1 MTTST
6 SSDQSSAVNA
16 AIASAT
22 STAAQS
28 SNNSSTNT
36 AKQGVLKGNVLKD
49 NILRSDQM
57 LAASTWQQSPEALFA
72 RVSDHYL
79 VDESAYVSE
88 LVGLLNAEEQDVK
101 RIGDKTAELVREI
114 RTMDT
119 AVDSI
124 DELLQQYSLD
134 TQEGVLLMCLAEALL
149 RIPDKETAD
158 ALIEDKLGV
167 ADWKSHLGQSE
178 SWFVNASTWG
188 LLMTGNVIKMDL
200 PKGDGKPAT
209 FINRMVNRLG
219 EPVIRRAMYQAMKVV
234 GKQFVLGRD
243 IKEALKRS
251 QPLFDKGYTYSY
263 DMLGEAACTRDDAKG
278 YFDDYAR
285 AIRTVG
291 ETSRKL
297 KEATPSPSVSIK
309 LSALHPRYEFGRREQ
324 VLEEL
329 VASVRELAGIAR
341 ELNVAITIDAEEVDR
356 LEISLEVFRAVY
368 ESDTCRGWGKF
379 GLVVQAYSTR
389 ALPTLQYLNRIADLQ
404 GDEIPLR
411 LVKGAYWDSEIKE
424 SQELGV
430 EGYPVFTRKAS
441 TDVSYL
447 VCVRF
452 LLSENTRGRIYP
464 QFATHNAHT
473 ISTILDVANAG
484 ETRQFE
490 FQRLHGMGEALYEAA
505 LKRAPKGTWCRIYA
519 PVGAHKDLLPY
530 LVRRL
535 LENGANSSFVHQL
548 VDPRVPVESLC
559 THPVVTLNQYRTYHN
574 PRIALPPN
582 IYGADR
588 LNSRGINL
596 NINSQYQPLIDE
608 MATHMDT
615 TYDVRPQL
623 AFDVQVNAER
633 RQAVTCP
640 FDRRDT
646 LGHVQWTSAEEA
658 SRAIDAAWAAFPRWE
673 QTPVEERAAILERFG
688 DLMETHT
695 AELMT
700 LCSREGGKLLTDGIA
715 EIREAV
721 DFCRYYAN
729 RARADFAEPTEL
741 QGPTGEHNQIM
752 LGGKGVFACI
762 SPWNFPVAIFCGQM
776 VAAAVT
782 GNTVVAKPAEQTSLV
797 AHRVVELLREAGM
810 PRDVVQLL
818 PGDGPTVGSVLSSDP
833 RITGVCFTGSTQTAQ
848 IINRSLA
855 ARENAPLPS
864 LIAETG
870 GLNAMIVDSTAL
882 PEQVVNDVVQSA
894 FQSAGQRCSALRV
907 LYVQEDVAER
917 VISLL
922 KGAMDELKIGDPRDL
937 GTDVGPVIDEEAR
950 AGLLKHIE
958 EYRSQGRVI
967 AEAAVDKATTEHGTF
982 VAPVALRIDG
992 IDSLESE
999 QFGPVLHIA
1008 TWKGGEV
1015 DKVIDTINGLGY
1027 GLTFGVHS
1035 RNESFANAVAQKIRV
1050 GNVYVNRNIIGAVVG
1065 VQPFGG
1071 QGFSGTGP
1079 KAGGP
1084 HYLHR
1089 FATEKTRTV
1098 NTTAL
1103 GGNASLLAMGDE

>member
-1 MTTST
+1 
-6 SSDQSSAVNA
+6 
-16 AIASAT
+16 
-22 STAAQS
+22 
-28 SNNSSTNT
+28 
-36 AKQGVLKGNVLKD
+36 
-49 NILRSDQM
+49 M

-88 LVGLLNAEEQDVK
+88 LVKLLNAEEKDAK

-219 EPVIRRAMYQAMKVV
+219 EPVIRRAMYQAMKVM

-297 KEATPSPSVSIK
+297 KEGTPSPSVSIK

-559 THPVVTLNQYRTYHN
+559 THPVATLNQYKTYHN

-623 AFDVQVNAER
+623 AFDVEVNAER

-658 SRAIDAAWAAFPRWE
+658 SKAIDAAWAAFPRWE

-810 PRDVVQLL
+810 PHDVVQLL

-855 ARENAPLPS
+855 ARENAPLPT

-917 VISLL
+917 VIGLL

-967 AEAAVDKATTEHGTF
+967 AEAAIDKTTTEHGTF

>member
-6 SSDQSSAVNA
+6 SSDQPSAVNA

-28 SNNSSTNT
+28 STND
-36 AKQGVLKGNVLKD
+36 KQGVLKGNVLKD

-57 LAASTWQQSPEALFA
+57 LTASTWQQSPEALFA

-88 LVGLLNAEEQDVK
+88 LVGLLNAEEKDAK

-219 EPVIRRAMYQAMKVV
+219 EPVIRRAMYQAMKVM

-297 KEATPSPSVSIK
+297 KEGTPSPSVSIK

-559 THPVVTLNQYRTYHN
+559 THPVVTLNQYKTYHN

-623 AFDVQVNAER
+623 AFDVEVNAER

-658 SRAIDAAWAAFPRWE
+658 SKAIDAAWAAFPRWE

-810 PRDVVQLL
+810 PHDVVQLL

-855 ARENAPLPS
+855 ARENAPLPT

-917 VISLL
+917 VIGLL

-967 AEAAVDKATTEHGTF
+967 AEAAVDKTITEHGTF

>member
-6 SSDQSSAVNA
+6 PSDQSSAVNA

-22 STAAQS
+22 STATSPQ
-28 SNNSSTNT
+28 SSTND
-36 AKQGVLKGNVLKD
+36 KQGVLKGNVLKD

-72 RVSDHYL
+72 RLSDHYL

-88 LVGLLNAEEQDVK
+88 LVGLLNAEDKDAK

-219 EPVIRRAMYQAMKVV
+219 EPVIRRAMYQAMKVM

-297 KEATPSPSVSIK
+297 KEGTPSPSVSIK

-452 LLSENTRGRIYP
+452 LLSENTHGRIYP

-559 THPVVTLNQYRTYHN
+559 THPVVTLNQYKTYHN

-623 AFDVQVNAER
+623 AFDVEVNAER

-658 SRAIDAAWAAFPRWE
+658 SKAIDAAWAAFPRWE

-810 PRDVVQLL
+810 PHDVVQLL

-855 ARENAPLPS
+855 ARENAPLPT

-882 PEQVVNDVVQSA
+882 PEQVVNDVMQSA

-917 VISLL
+917 VIGLL

-967 AEAAVDKATTEHGTF
+967 AEAAVDKTITEHGTF

>member
-28 SNNSSTNT
+28 STND
-36 AKQGVLKGNVLKD
+36 KQGVLKGNVLKD

-72 RVSDHYL
+72 RLSDHYL

-88 LVGLLNAEEQDVK
+88 LVGLLNAEEKDAK

-219 EPVIRRAMYQAMKVV
+219 EPVIRRAMYQAMKVM

-297 KEATPSPSVSIK
+297 KEGTPSPSVSIK

-464 QFATHNAHT
+464 QFATHHAHT

-559 THPVVTLNQYRTYHN
+559 THPVVTLNQYKTYHN

-623 AFDVQVNAER
+623 AFDVEVNAER

-658 SRAIDAAWAAFPRWE
+658 SKAIDAAWAAFPRWE

-810 PRDVVQLL
+810 PHDVVQLL

-855 ARENAPLPS
+855 ARENAPLPT

-917 VISLL
+917 VIGLL

-967 AEAAVDKATTEHGTF
+967 AEAAVDKTITEHGTF

>member
-6 SSDQSSAVNA
+6 PSDQSSAVNA

-22 STAAQS
+22 STATSPQ
-28 SNNSSTNT
+28 SSTND
-36 AKQGVLKGNVLKD
+36 KQGVLKGNVLKD

-72 RVSDHYL
+72 RLSDHYL

-88 LVGLLNAEEQDVK
+88 LVGLLNAEDKDAK

-219 EPVIRRAMYQAMKVV
+219 EPVIRRAMYQAMKVM

-297 KEATPSPSVSIK
+297 KEGTPSPSVSIK

-559 THPVVTLNQYRTYHN
+559 THPVVTLNQYKTYHN

-623 AFDVQVNAER
+623 AFDVEVNAER

-658 SRAIDAAWAAFPRWE
+658 SKAIDAAWAAFPRWE
-673 QTPVEERAAILERFG
+673 QTPVKERAAILERFG

-810 PRDVVQLL
+810 PHDVVQLL

-855 ARENAPLPS
+855 ARENAPLPT

-882 PEQVVNDVVQSA
+882 PEQVVNDVMQSA

-917 VISLL
+917 VIGLL

-967 AEAAVDKATTEHGTF
+967 AEAAVDKTITEHGTF

>member
-1 MTTST
+1 
-6 SSDQSSAVNA
+6 
-16 AIASAT
+16 
-22 STAAQS
+22 
-28 SNNSSTNT
+28 
-36 AKQGVLKGNVLKD
+36 
-49 NILRSDQM
+49 M
-57 LAASTWQQSPEALFA
+57 LAASTWQQTPEALFS

-88 LVGLLNAEEQDVK
+88 LVGLLNAEDKDAK

-219 EPVIRRAMYQAMKVV
+219 EPVIRRAMYQAMKVM

-297 KEATPSPSVSIK
+297 KEGTPSPSVSIK

-452 LLSENTRGRIYP
+452 LLSENTRGCIYP

-559 THPVVTLNQYRTYHN
+559 THPVVTLNQYKTYHN

-623 AFDVQVNAER
+623 AFDVEVNAER

-658 SRAIDAAWAAFPRWE
+658 SKAIDAAWAAFPRWE

-810 PRDVVQLL
+810 PHDVVQLL

-855 ARENAPLPS
+855 ARENAPLPT

-917 VISLL
+917 VIGLL

-967 AEAAVDKATTEHGTF
+967 AEAAAVKGITEHGTF

>member
-6 SSDQSSAVNA
+6 SSDQPSAVNA

-28 SNNSSTNT
+28 STND
-36 AKQGVLKGNVLKD
+36 KQGVLKGNVLKD

-88 LVGLLNAEEQDVK
+88 LVKLLNAEEKDAK

-219 EPVIRRAMYQAMKVV
+219 EPVIRRAMYQAMKVM

-297 KEATPSPSVSIK
+297 KEGTPSPSVSIK

-559 THPVVTLNQYRTYHN
+559 THPVATLNQYKTYHN

-623 AFDVQVNAER
+623 AFDVEVNAER

-658 SRAIDAAWAAFPRWE
+658 SKAIDAAWAAFPRWE
-673 QTPVEERAAILERFG
+673 QTPVEERATILERFG

-810 PRDVVQLL
+810 PHDVVQLL

-855 ARENAPLPS
+855 ARENAPLPT

-917 VISLL
+917 VIGLL

-967 AEAAVDKATTEHGTF
+967 AEAAVDKTITEHGTF

>member
-6 SSDQSSAVNA
+6 PSDQSSAVNA

-22 STAAQS
+22 STATSPQ
-28 SNNSSTNT
+28 SSTND
-36 AKQGVLKGNVLKD
+36 KQGVLKGNVLKD

-88 LVGLLNAEEQDVK
+88 LVGLLNAEDKDAK

-219 EPVIRRAMYQAMKVV
+219 EPVIRRAMYQAMKVM

-297 KEATPSPSVSIK
+297 KEGTPSPSVSIK

-452 LLSENTRGRIYP
+452 LLSENTHGRIYP

-559 THPVVTLNQYRTYHN
+559 THPVVTLNQYKTYHN

-623 AFDVQVNAER
+623 AFDVEVNAER

-658 SRAIDAAWAAFPRWE
+658 SKAIDAAWAAFPRWE

-810 PRDVVQLL
+810 PHDVVQLL

-855 ARENAPLPS
+855 ARENAPLPT

-882 PEQVVNDVVQSA
+882 PEQVVNDVMQSA

-917 VISLL
+917 VIGLL

-967 AEAAVDKATTEHGTF
+967 AEAAVDKTITEHGTF

>member
-6 SSDQSSAVNA
+6 PSDQSSAVNA

-22 STAAQS
+22 STATPPQ
-28 SNNSSTNT
+28 SSTNG
-36 AKQGVLKGNVLKD
+36 KQGVLKGNVLKD

-88 LVGLLNAEEQDVK
+88 LVGLLNAEDKDAK

-219 EPVIRRAMYQAMKVV
+219 EPVIRRAMYQAMKVM

-263 DMLGEAACTRDDAKG
+263 DMLGEAACTRADAKG

-291 ETSRKL
+291 DTSRKL
-297 KEATPSPSVSIK
+297 KEGTPSPSVSIK

-559 THPVVTLNQYRTYHN
+559 THPVVTLNQYKTYHN

-623 AFDVQVNAER
+623 AFEVEVNAER

-810 PRDVVQLL
+810 PHDVVQLL

-855 ARENAPLPS
+855 ARENAPLPT

-967 AEAAVDKATTEHGTF
+967 AEAAVDKTITEHGTF

>member
-6 SSDQSSAVNA
+6 PSDQSSAVNA

-28 SNNSSTNT
+28 STND
-36 AKQGVLKGNVLKD
+36 KQGVLKGNVLKD

-88 LVGLLNAEEQDVK
+88 LVGLLNAEDKDAK

-219 EPVIRRAMYQAMKVV
+219 EPVIRRAMYQAMKVM

-297 KEATPSPSVSIK
+297 KEGTPSPSVSIK

-559 THPVVTLNQYRTYHN
+559 THPVVTLNQYKTYHN

-623 AFDVQVNAER
+623 AFDVEVNAER

-658 SRAIDAAWAAFPRWE
+658 SKAIDAAWAAFPRWE

-810 PRDVVQLL
+810 PHDVVQLL

-855 ARENAPLPS
+855 ARENAPLPT

-917 VISLL
+917 VIGLL

-967 AEAAVDKATTEHGTF
+967 AEAAVDKTITEHGTF

>member
-6 SSDQSSAVNA
+6 PSDQSSAVNA

-28 SNNSSTNT
+28 STND
-36 AKQGVLKGNVLKD
+36 KQGVLKGNVLKD

-72 RVSDHYL
+72 RLSDHYL

-88 LVGLLNAEEQDVK
+88 LVGLLNAEDKDAK

-219 EPVIRRAMYQAMKVV
+219 EPVIRRAMYQAMKVM

-297 KEATPSPSVSIK
+297 KEGTPSPSVSIK

-559 THPVVTLNQYRTYHN
+559 THPVVTLNQYKTYHN

-623 AFDVQVNAER
+623 AFDVEVNAER

-658 SRAIDAAWAAFPRWE
+658 SKAIDAAWAAFPRWE

-810 PRDVVQLL
+810 PHDVVQLL

-855 ARENAPLPS
+855 ARENAPLPT

-917 VISLL
+917 VIGLL

-967 AEAAVDKATTEHGTF
+967 AEAAVDKTITEHGTF

>member
-1 MTTST
+1 
-6 SSDQSSAVNA
+6 
-16 AIASAT
+16 
-22 STAAQS
+22 
-28 SNNSSTNT
+28 
-36 AKQGVLKGNVLKD
+36 
-49 NILRSDQM
+49 M
-57 LAASTWQQSPEALFA
+57 LAASTWQQSPEALFT
-72 RVSDHYL
+72 RLSDHYL

-88 LVGLLNAEEQDVK
+88 LVGLLNAEDKDAK

-219 EPVIRRAMYQAMKVV
+219 EPVIRRAMYQAMKVM

-297 KEATPSPSVSIK
+297 KEGTPSPSVSIK

-559 THPVVTLNQYRTYHN
+559 THPVVTLNQYKTYHN

-623 AFDVQVNAER
+623 AFDVEVNAER

-658 SRAIDAAWAAFPRWE
+658 SKAIDAAWAAFPRWE

-810 PRDVVQLL
+810 PHDVVQLL

-855 ARENAPLPS
+855 ARENAPLPT

-917 VISLL
+917 VIGLL

-967 AEAAVDKATTEHGTF
+967 AEAAVDKTITEHGTF

>member
-36 AKQGVLKGNVLKD
+36 VKQGVLKGDVLKD

-57 LAASTWQQSPEALFA
+57 LAASTWQQSPEALFS

-88 LVGLLNAEEQDVK
+88 LVGLLNAEEKDVK

-219 EPVIRRAMYQAMKVV
+219 EPVIRRAMYQAMKVM

-297 KEATPSPSVSIK
+297 KESTPSPSVSIK

-559 THPVVTLNQYRTYHN
+559 THPVVTLNQYKTYHN

-623 AFDVQVNAER
+623 AFDVEVNAER

-658 SRAIDAAWAAFPRWE
+658 SKAIDAAWAAFPRWE

-967 AEAAVDKATTEHGTF
+967 AEAAVDKTITEHGTF

>member
-1 MTTST
+1 M
-6 SSDQSSAVNA
+6 
-16 AIASAT
+16 
-22 STAAQS
+22 
-28 SNNSSTNT
+28 
-36 AKQGVLKGNVLKD
+36 
-49 NILRSDQM
+49 
-57 LAASTWQQSPEALFA
+57 
-72 RVSDHYL
+72 
-79 VDESAYVSE
+79 
-88 LVGLLNAEEQDVK
+88 
-101 RIGDKTAELVREI
+101 
-114 RTMDT
+114 
-119 AVDSI
+119 
-124 DELLQQYSLD
+124 
-134 TQEGVLLMCLAEALL
+134 
-149 RIPDKETAD
+149 
-158 ALIEDKLGV
+158 
-167 ADWKSHLGQSE
+167 
-178 SWFVNASTWG
+178 
-188 LLMTGNVIKMDL
+188 
-200 PKGDGKPAT
+200 
-209 FINRMVNRLG
+209 
-219 EPVIRRAMYQAMKVV
+219 
-234 GKQFVLGRD
+234 
-243 IKEALKRS
+243 
-251 QPLFDKGYTYSY
+251 
-263 DMLGEAACTRDDAKG
+263 
-278 YFDDYAR
+278 
-285 AIRTVG
+285 
-291 ETSRKL
+291 
-297 KEATPSPSVSIK
+297 
-309 LSALHPRYEFGRREQ
+309 
-324 VLEEL
+324 
-329 VASVRELAGIAR
+329 ASVRELAGIAR

-559 THPVVTLNQYRTYHN
+559 THPVVTLNQYKTYHN

-623 AFDVQVNAER
+623 AFDVEVNAER

-658 SRAIDAAWAAFPRWE
+658 SKAIDAAWAAFPRWE

-810 PRDVVQLL
+810 PHDVVQLL

-855 ARENAPLPS
+855 ARENAPLPT

-917 VISLL
+917 VIGLL

-950 AGLLKHIE
+950 TGLLKHIE

-967 AEAAVDKATTEHGTF
+967 AEAAVDKTITEHGTF

>member
-1 MTTST
+1 M
-6 SSDQSSAVNA
+6 
-16 AIASAT
+16 
-22 STAAQS
+22 
-28 SNNSSTNT
+28 
-36 AKQGVLKGNVLKD
+36 
-49 NILRSDQM
+49 LRSDQM
-57 LAASTWQQSPEALFA
+57 LTASTWQQSPEALFA

-88 LVGLLNAEEQDVK
+88 LVGLLNAEEKDAK

-219 EPVIRRAMYQAMKVV
+219 EPVIRRAMYQAMKVM

-297 KEATPSPSVSIK
+297 KEGTPSPSVSIK

-559 THPVVTLNQYRTYHN
+559 THPVVTLNQYKTYHN

-623 AFDVQVNAER
+623 AFDVEVNAER

-658 SRAIDAAWAAFPRWE
+658 SKAIDAAWAAFPRWE

-810 PRDVVQLL
+810 PHDVVQLL

-855 ARENAPLPS
+855 ARENAPLPT

-917 VISLL
+917 VIGLL

-967 AEAAVDKATTEHGTF
+967 AEAAVDKTITEHGTF